1 MGKLS
6 KFENVDVLSSL
17 EAIMRTNT
25 GFFQNDFDIDKR
37 LSQRRRGNLPPRIK
51 RCYGCP
57 DLPGHI
63 AFGSV
68 MFS

>member
-25 GFFQNDFDIDKR
+25 GFSKMILILTSG

-57 DLPGHI
+57 DRPGHI

-68 MFS
+68 TFF